1 MGGDAIFECV
11 PNISEGRDLATID
24 ACAQAIASAGAL
36 LAHRTSDAVHH
47 RSVFTFFG
55 DRAQVIAASV
65 ALARETRARIDL
77 RTHRGAHPRMGAL
90 DVLPFVPMHGASL
103 GDAAEVA
110 REAARRIWER
120 LGIPSFFYGAAATI
134 AATGASDRERTL
146 PFVRSGGFEGLG
158 SRAERGFL
166 PDVGDLALHESA
178 GAIAV
183 GARLPLIAFNVV
195 LATGELEIA
204 RRIARTI
211 RESNGGL
218 RTLRALGIAL
228 ENGRTQVS
236 CNVTD
241 PDALPLD
248 RVVGVIAR
256 AAAREGVR
264 VEGGELIGL
273 IPRSALQIVAARRLG
288 LTSL

>member
-1 MGGDAIFECV
+1 LTTQRVRGDAIFECV

-24 ACAQAIASAGAL
+24 ACAQAIVCAGAV

-55 DRAQVIAASV
+55 DRATAIAASV
-65 ALARETRARIDL
+65 ALAHETSARIDL

-103 GDAAEVA
+103 GDAADVA
-110 REAARRIWER
+110 REAARQIWEQLR
-120 LGIPSFFYGAAATI
+120 VPSFFYGAAAKGDD
-134 AATGASDRERTL
+134 ARTL
-146 PFVRSGGFEGLG
+146 PIVRSGGFEGLA
-158 SRAERGFL
+158 SRAARGFS
-166 PDVGDLALHESA
+166 PDVGNVALHESA

-183 GARLPLIAFNVV
+183 GARMPLIAFNVV
-195 LATGELEIA
+195 LATGKLEIA

-228 ENGRTQVS
+228 DAGGTQVS

-248 RVVGVIAR
+248 RLIGVIAR
-256 AAAREGVR
+256 AAAREGVSI
-264 VEGGELIGL
+264 EGGELIGL
-273 IPRSALQIVAARRLG
+273 VPRAALQTVVARRLG
-288 LTSL
+288 LRSL